1 MYKPRVTLLKKFD
14 DVVIHDVISDDQKEY
29 IKQSGYLFLV
39 YLMEASGIYE
49 SRTVNYND
57 AVSAEDEARV
67 VFQ

>member
-1 MYKPRVTLLKKFD
+1 MKKFD

-49 SRTVNYND
+49 SRTVHYND